1 MQIRP
6 NIVKE
11 TLARGEL
18 VHVIAGLTNTDDID
32 AFGPS
37 GFEGV
42 WLEGEHGSADA
53 TNLGDLTRACDLWDM
68 TSIVRV
74 NRNDQALIYRTLDC
88 GAMGIV
94 VPHVNTKA
102 EAQNVVDGGKFAPI
116 GHRGMF
122 TSRQGYGVDN
132 YFEVANE
139 QTLLIVLIEDIE
151 GVNNLD
157 EILTVDHIDV
167 FFVAPSDL
175 ATSMGHIGNHFHPDV
190 QNTIDNTLARI
201 QDVGRVAGTLA
212 LDDSVEKYVKAGVQ
226 FLLVGVGGWI
236 STGAAEYKKLAANA
250 KRGQHTANTKLT

>member
-1 MQIRP
+1 MEIRP
-6 NIVKE
+6 NKIKQKLANGESAYIV
-11 TLARGEL
+11 
-18 VHVIAGLTNTDDID
+18 AGLTNADDID
-32 AFGPS
+32 AFGPND
-37 GFEGV
+37 FDGV

-53 TNLGDLTRACDLWDM
+53 TNLGDLTRASDLWGM
-68 TSIVRV
+68 TSVVRV

-132 YFEVANE
+132 YFEVAND
-139 QTLLIVLIEDIE
+139 QTLLVVLIEDIE
-151 GVNNLD
+151 AVNNLD

-175 ATSMGHIGNHFHPDV
+175 ATSMGHIGNHHHPDV

-201 QDVGRVAGTLA
+201 QDAGCIAGTLA

-236 STGAAEYKKLAANA
+236 STGATAYKQRAENA
-250 KRGQHTANTKLT
+250 RN